1 MKKTLTVNLGG
12 TVYYIDIDAFHLL
25 DTYLQNLKAHFGRE
39 TGGDEIVDDIER
51 RVSELFAQR
60 VEGGERVITLG
71 MVEEVIRCLGRPEEM
86 EDDGDD
92 DYHTASIYTDAEA
105 SPRADATDG
114 DTLTGAS
121 PAGDTAA
128 DSTNANTTSNS
139 GGGTSTIA
147 DGTAPKAHRKLFRNP
162 DDRILG
168 GVIGGLACYLGWNA
182 TLLRLLLVVILIAG
196 HGILVPVYLVCW
208 LIIPLAHTA
217 AQKLS
222 MQGKPVTM
230 ESIGQS
236 VTGCLA
242 DKKTRTT
249 LQKIGDGLTAVIGWI
264 LKACLV
270 LLVVLCCPLLLGL
283 GIVFV
288 VLLCSVIALAV
299 GGGATLF
306 SLIPLPFH
314 LFSLAAAPAIILV
327 TAAIL
332 IVAIPLIGLVWA
344 ILSRLFRWRPVATW
358 LKWAMVILW
367 LVAIIV
373 FGTCVMLHADLF
385 STLHKYVTGGGWP
398 LGRFF

>member
-86 EDDGDD
+86 EEDGGGV
-92 DYHTASIYTDAEA
+92 YNASSSETDADA
-105 SPRADATDG
+105 SPRADTTDG
-114 DTLTGAS
+114 S
-121 PAGDTAA
+121 P
-128 DSTNANTTSNS
+128 NANTTSNS
-139 GGGTSTIA
+139 GDGTSNTTGSTSTNA
-147 DGTAPKAHRKLFRNP
+147 SGTAPISHRKLFRNP

-168 GVIGGLACYLGWNA
+168 GVTGGLACYLGWNA

-217 AQKLS
+217 AEKLS

-332 IVAIPLIGLVWA
+332 IVAIPLIALVWA
-344 ILSRLFRWRPVATW
+344 ILSRLFHWRPVAKW
-358 LKWAMVILW
+358 IKWAMVILW

-373 FGTCVMLHADLF
+373 FSSCVMLHAELF
-385 STLHKYVTGGGWP
+385 STLHKYLLGGGWP
-398 LGRFF
+398 LGWLF